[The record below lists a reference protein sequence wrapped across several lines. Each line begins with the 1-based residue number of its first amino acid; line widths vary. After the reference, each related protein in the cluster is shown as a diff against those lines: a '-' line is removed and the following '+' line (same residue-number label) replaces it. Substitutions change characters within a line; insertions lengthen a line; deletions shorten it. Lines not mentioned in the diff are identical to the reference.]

1 MKITPIDV
9 AHKKFDKTLFGFD
22 PNGVVSFLQDVS
34 LQMENLIK
42 ERNNLRDE
50 IRNKEIALIEYKERD
65 ELLKNTLTSAT
76 QMSERMREDAEKQ
89 TAIIISEAKIKANQI
104 EKDAHE
110 NLRNIHN
117 ELARLKKLRL
127 QYEAN
132 MKAMAHAHLS
142 LLEEG
147 QKYLGFPDIG
157 ANLEEDDEASPSA
170 VTGISPLSVDII

>member
-9 AHKKFDKTLFGFD
+9 AHKKFDKTMFGFD
-22 PNGVVSFLQDVS
+22 PKAVVSFLQDVS
-34 LQMENLIK
+34 LQMEGLIK
-42 ERNNLRDE
+42 ERNTLRDE

-76 QMSERMREDAEKQ
+76 QMSERMREEAEKQ
-89 TAIIISEAKIKANQI
+89 TSILISEAKIRANQI
-104 EKDAHE
+104 GKDAHE
-110 NLRNIHN
+110 NLKNIHTD
-117 ELARLKKLRL
+117 LARLKKLRL

-147 QKYLGFPDIG
+147 QKYLGFPDIDT
-157 ANLEEDDEASPSA
+157 NFDEDSGHSPNS

>member
-9 AHKKFDKTLFGFD
+9 AHKKFEKILFGLD
-22 PNGVVSFLQDVS
+22 PKAVAAFLQDVS
-34 LQMENLIK
+34 FQMEDLIK

-50 IRNKEIALIEYKERD
+50 IRNKEIALIEFKERD
-65 ELLKNTLTSAT
+65 ELLKNTIVTAT
-76 QMSERMREDAEKQ
+76 QISERMREDTEKQ
-89 TAIIISEAKIKANQI
+89 IALIISEANTKAVQI
-104 EKDAHE
+104 EKDANE
-110 NLRNIHN
+110 NLKNTHN

-147 QKYLGFPDIG
+147 QKYLGFPDINAVSEEE
-157 ANLEEDDEASPSA
+157 ANYSNT